1 VDSIVHPALLK
12 KEMFEMTVSQRNALV
27 ENYLWCIDSVIWQNK
42 TLVIGA
48 HLDREDVYQSL
59 ALRLI
64 RAVGR
69 YDPSKGR
76 SLKGYI
82 FDQLKYEL
90 LSCSSPQAKYGFREA
105 PYHLYDTVVSMDSLA
120 EDDPYWESR
129 IAA

>member
-1 VDSIVHPALLK
+1 
-12 KEMFEMTVSQRNALV
+12 MTVSQRNALV
-27 ENYLWCIDSVIWQNK
+27 ENYLWCIDSVIRQNK

-64 RAVGR
+64 QAVKR

>member
-1 VDSIVHPALLK
+1 
-12 KEMFEMTVSQRNALV
+12 MTVSQRNDLV
-27 ENYLWCIDSVIWQNK
+27 EKYLWCIDSVIWQNE

-64 RAVGR
+64 QAVGR

-76 SLKGYI
+76 NLKGYI
-82 FDQLKYEL
+82 FDQLKFEL
-90 LSCSSPQAKYGFREA
+90 LSCSSPLEKYGFRDA
-105 PYHLYDTVVSMDSLA
+105 PYHLHNIVVSMESLA

>member
-1 VDSIVHPALLK
+1 
-12 KEMFEMTVSQRNALV
+12 MTESQRNDLV

-64 RAVGR
+64 QAVKR

-105 PYHLYDTVVSMDSLA
+105 PYHLYDAVVSMDSLA

>member
-1 VDSIVHPALLK
+1 
-12 KEMFEMTVSQRNALV
+12 MTISQRNDLV
-27 ENYLWCIDSVIWQNK
+27 EKYLWCIDSVIWQNK

-59 ALRLI
+59 AVRLVK
-64 RAVGR
+64 AVER

-90 LSCSSPQAKYGFREA
+90 LSCGSPQAKYGFRGA
-105 PYHLYDTVVSMDSLA
+105 PYQLYDAVLSMESLA
-120 EDDPYWESR
+120 EDDPNWESR
-129 IAA
+129 VAA

>member
-1 VDSIVHPALLK
+1 
-12 KEMFEMTVSQRNALV
+12 MTITQRNTLV
-27 ENYLWCIDSVIWQNK
+27 EEYLWCIDSVIWQNE

-59 ALRLI
+59 AVRLI
-64 RAVGR
+64 EAIDR
-69 YDPSKGR
+69 YDPARGR

-90 LSCSSPQAKYGFREA
+90 LTCSGPQARYGFRGA
-105 PYHLYDTVVSMDSLA
+105 PYHLKSAVLSMDSME

>member
-1 VDSIVHPALLK
+1 
-12 KEMFEMTVSQRNALV
+12 MTVSQRNALV
-27 ENYLWCIDSVIWQNK
+27 ENYLWCIDSVIRQNK

-64 RAVGR
+64 QTVKR

-90 LSCSSPQAKYGFREA
+90 LSCCSPQAKYGFRDA
-105 PYHLYDTVVSMDSLA
+105 PYHLYDAVVSMDSLA

>member
-1 VDSIVHPALLK
+1 MKGTTSI
-12 KEMFEMTVSQRNALV
+12 TTQQRNSLV
-27 ENYLWCIDSVIWQNK
+27 EQYLWCIDSVIWQNQP
-42 TLVIGA
+42 LMIGA

-64 RAVGR
+64 QAVGR

-82 FDQLKYEL
+82 FDQLKFEL
-90 LSCSSPQAKYGFREA
+90 LTCGSPQAKYGFREA
-105 PYHLYDTVVSMDSLA
+105 PYHLQNAVVSMEALA
-120 EDDPYWESR
+120 EADPYWESR